1 MPRFSRRMTAGLRMP
16 RFVREH
22 AGIDHDLAQRADV
35 FFLDVAA
42 EDQVGIGVRV
52 QRAVVLDLGFQL
64 SRSPAGIAE
73 REDGVLRLG
82 ALRDRLQNIHRRGQA
97 NSVVDLQRRILDEEI
112 ARMQHEAAAGL
123 DRAAFQHLHGLGV
136 LRQLDLIGLLDD
148 VELHQQFGKVDT
160 AGPAV
165 DDDAHGAFGVMR
177 AELDHL
183 ALEARHLDSSTW
195 QRVGISAVRLLAG
208 SRSGAVLMGGVA
220 FHLQPG
226 WKTYWLTP
234 GDSGVPP
241 RFDFSKS
248 ENIEAVTVLWPAPTK
263 FDDGAGGYS
272 LGYHD
277 QVVLP
282 LRIVAKNADKPVTL
296 RADINYAV
304 CEKLCIPVEASAELA
319 IASVAST
326 EDSALFAALDTVP
339 KPANVGDPN
348 PLTIRDVKREGKS
361 TVLVDVAVPD
371 TRAVDL
377 FVEGPT
383 PDWALPVPK
392 LLERSPPGVKRFAFE
407 LEGLPPGTN
416 PEGAALKLTLVGG
429 DRAYEFNINL
439 D

>member
-1 MPRFSRRMTAGLRMP
+1 MNAMVPSRTVALTAAL
-16 RFVREH
+16 
-22 AGIDHDLAQRADV
+22 LAAT
-35 FFLDVAA
+35 AAASAHA
-42 EDQVGIGVRV
+42 ED
-52 QRAVVLDLGFQL
+52 A
-64 SRSPAGIAE
+64 SPWQK
-73 REDGVLRLG
+73 DG
-82 ALRDRLQNIHRRGQA
+82 H
-97 NSVVDLQRRILDEEI
+97 
-112 ARMQHEAAAGL
+112 
-123 DRAAFQHLHGLGV
+123 
-136 LRQLDLIGLLDD
+136 
-148 VELHQQFGKVDT
+148 
-160 AGPAV
+160 
-165 DDDAHGAFGVMR
+165 
-177 AELDHL
+177 
-183 ALEARHLDSSTW
+183 
-195 QRVGISAVRLLAG
+195 SAVRLLAG
-208 SRSGAVLMGGVA
+208 SRSGAVLLGGVA
-220 FHLQPG
+220 FQLQPG
-226 WKTYWLTP
+226 WKTYWRTP

-296 RADINYAV
+296 RAGINYAV

-392 LLERSPPGVKRFAFE
+392 LVKHSPPGVKRFTFE

-416 PEGAALKLTLVGG
+416 PAGAALKLTLVGG